1 MEKRWREVEVG
12 CEPPTVVAGGLAHSA
27 LEPQMTIMNTFLI
40 S

>member
-12 CEPPTVVAGGLAHSA
+12 CEPTVVAGGLSHSA